1 MLKINKHLFRNKILT
16 TTLKKI
22 MDEFEDVYYEQELLD
37 MGDTVSFIFHE
48 DGKPDNEIMFH
59 ILGQVAYKIENTI
72 EGRKHR
78 EVTK

>member
-22 MDEFEDVYYEQELLD
+22 MDEFEDVYYEQELLN
-37 MGDTVSFIFHE
+37 MGDTVSFIFHSE

-59 ILGQVAYKIENTI
+59 ILAQVAYKIEDTF
-72 EGRKHR
+72 EGRLSNDN
-78 EVTK
+78 V